1 MMQILSF
8 DHPDPNRAET
18 EAMLYR
24 LPETDFRGLYHRT
37 RAEASATRRAGD
49 MERLYGLTRGLKTL
63 QRIGGDRGIVLRVQ
77 RSDGA
82 G

>member
-8 DHPDPNRAET
+8 DHPDPDRADK

-24 LPETDFRGLYHRT
+24 LSETGFRDLYHRT
-37 RAEASATRRAGD
+37 RAEASAMRRAGD

-63 QRIGGDRGIVLRVQ
+63 QRIGGERGIVLKVQ
-77 RSDGA
+77 RA
-82 G
+82 E